1 MEDKS
6 FKLESN
12 SVSYTFGFEGD
23 KLYCEAWRRVKECQ
37 LNQVTKVVQKKPSIG
52 MGDEL
57 SFRIYFLENG
67 SEKKFPWVMVLL
79 TAAELQPFFDE
90 LKARTS
96 SQVVWEDKR
105 QAASVD
111 ASGAKTYDMQFLPF
125 GYNGA
130 GLSRSL
136 QLWMYTILL
145 GISLVLPLFYFIP
158 ILVKGGYRLYVSDS
172 SLEIRKFS
180 SKKFSWEELNHATVQ
195 QVNVR
200 DRESFSTT
208 QVSKITVSP
217 KSGKEISFVMRNDVG
232 IPFTKE
238 LVKHGVLNEDKV
250 IG

>member
-6 FKLESN
+6 YKLESN
-12 SVSYTFGFEGD
+12 SVSYTLGFEDD
-23 KLYCEAWRRVKECQ
+23 KVYCEAWRRIKECPV
-37 LNQVTKVVQKKPSIG
+37 NQVTKVIQKKQSIG
-52 MGDEL
+52 TGDEL
-57 SFRIYFLENG
+57 SFRIYYVENG
-67 SEKKFPWVMVLL
+67 SEKKFPWIPVLL
-79 TAAELQPFFDE
+79 TSTELHPFFDE
-90 LKARTS
+90 LKARTG

-111 ASGAKTYDMQFLPF
+111 VSGAKVYDMQYLLF

-145 GISLVLPLFYFIP
+145 GILILPLFYFIP

-172 SLEIRKFS
+172 GLEIRKFGS
-180 SKKFSWEELNHATVQ
+180 RKYTWEEIEDVAIQ

-200 DRESFSTT
+200 DRQSHSTT
-208 QVSKITVSP
+208 QVSRITVTP
-217 KSGKEISFVMRNDVG
+217 KSGKGTSFVMRNDVG
-232 IPFTKE
+232 IPFMKE
-238 LVKHGVLNEDKV
+238 LVKHGVLDEEKV